1 MQNAGP
7 MRFDQL
13 GRGVPDVTQ
22 KLLTQTLRTLE
33 RDGLVARKVFPTV
46 PPRVGYELTQ
56 PECKAGC

>member
-1 MQNAGP
+1 